1 MNVDMGKKKIKNW
14 NPEAKMKPGS
24 KKTFQKQKKKKET
37 RRRNIPEGKTC
48 NAEKTN
54 KQTEDK

>member
-24 KKTFQKQKKKKET
+24 KKTFQKQKKKKKET
-37 RRRNIPEGKTC
+37 RRRNMQC
-48 NAEKTN
+48 
-54 KQTEDK
+54 